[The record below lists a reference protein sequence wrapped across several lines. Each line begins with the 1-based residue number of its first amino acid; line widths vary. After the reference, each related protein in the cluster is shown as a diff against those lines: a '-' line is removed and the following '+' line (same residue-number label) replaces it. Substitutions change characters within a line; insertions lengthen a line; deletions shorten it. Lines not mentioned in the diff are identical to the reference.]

1 MTVKLQYSGKT
12 VEEAIDKAC
21 QALNTAREY
30 LNIKVITPGS
40 KGFLGFGR
48 RQAQIMATPKNDSTE
63 SITSPPD
70 KPSTTEIDISSET
83 NQIPTCRKSKKDKRP
98 SYRGSR
104 QEPAPPDPAETA
116 EITTVIKKIISL
128 MGLKADVEATVVNN
142 RIKAVINSPDNKLII
157 GQRGETID
165 AIQYLVRKIISHK
178 YPHKLFF
185 ALDVGNYRSQRREEL
200 EKLALDLAIKVKSSG
215 ITETIAAMNPAE
227 RRIVHLALQN
237 DREIRSVSMGDG
249 LFKKIRIYVPSKKK
263 GGRSAKR
270 R

>member
-21 QALNTAREY
+21 RNLNAARED

-48 RQAQIMATPKNDSTE
+48 RQAQITAAPKNNGSE
-63 SITSPPD
+63 SITAPQD
-70 KPSTTEIDISSET
+70 KPATTEADTSSAT
-83 NQIPTCRKSKKDKRP
+83 TQRQTGRKFQKDQGP
-98 SYRGSR
+98 AYRGSR
-104 QEPAPPDPAETA
+104 QEPAQPDSAEII
-116 EITTVIKKIISL
+116 EITTVVKEIIGL
-128 MGLKADVEATVVNN
+128 MGLKAEVEATVVKN
-142 RIKAVINSPDNKLII
+142 RIKAVIDGPDNELII
-157 GQRGETID
+157 GRRGETID

-178 YPHKLFF
+178 FPHKLFF

-200 EKLALDLAIKVKSSG
+200 EKLALELAVKVKSSG

-249 LFKKIRIYVPSKKK
+249 LFKKIRIYVPSKK

>member
-21 QALNTAREY
+21 QALNAARED

-48 RQAQIMATPKNDSTE
+48 RQAQITAAPKNDGSEST
-63 SITSPPD
+63 TAPQD
-70 KPSTTEIDISSET
+70 KPSATEVDISSET
-83 NQIPTCRKSKKDKRP
+83 KQKPAGRKSKKDKRP
-98 SYRGSR
+98 SYRNGR
-104 QEPAPPDPAETA
+104 QEPTQPDPAETV
-116 EITTVIKKIISL
+116 EITTVVKEIINL
-128 MGLKADVEATVVNN
+128 MGLKAEVEATVVNN
-142 RIKAVINSPDNKLII
+142 RIKAVIDGPDNKLII

-200 EKLALDLAIKVKSSG
+200 EKLALELAVKVKNSG

-227 RRIVHLALQN
+227 RRIVHLALQD

-249 LFKKIRIYVPSKKK
+249 LFKKIRIYVPSKK
-263 GGRSAKR
+263 GGRSAR
-270 R
+270 RR

>member
-1 MTVKLQYSGKT
+1 MTVTLQYSGKT

-21 QALNTAREY
+21 RNLNTARED
-30 LNIKVITPGS
+30 LNIKIITPGS

-48 RQAQIMATPKNDSTE
+48 RQAQITATPKKDGSEFSAAPQDT
-63 SITSPPD
+63 
-70 KPSTTEIDISSET
+70 PSTTEVDISSET
-83 NQIPTCRKSKKDKRP
+83 SQKPACRKSKKDRGP

-104 QEPAPPDPAETA
+104 QEPAQPDPAEIL
-116 EITTVIKKIISL
+116 EISTVIKEIISL
-128 MGLKADVEATVVNN
+128 MGLKAEVETTVVNN
-142 RIKAVINSPDNKLII
+142 RIKAVIDGPDNKLII

-185 ALDVGNYRSQRREEL
+185 ALDVGNYRSRRREEL
-200 EKLALDLAIKVKSSG
+200 EELALKLAVKVKSSG

-227 RRIVHLALQN
+227 RRIVHLALQD

-249 LFKKIRIYVPSKKK
+249 LFKKIRIYVPSKK
-263 GGRSAKR
+263 GGRPAR
-270 R
+270 RR